1 MIAPETI
8 ALVKERTDIV
18 ALVGESV
25 RLSRSGRSWKGLC
38 PFHKEKSGSFYVHPE
53 RGFYHCFG
61 CGESGSAI
69 DFVMKQNG
77 LDFVEAVKFLGE
89 RAGIPIEETRDRKP
103 QQKNTLER
111 DDVFAVNAL
120 AAGFFEKQLALGQR
134 GQGHACAKYAI
145 AEIEKRGMPRPGA
158 APEEERAWSET
169 LVAFRVGYAPPEWD
183 GLASYLRAQGVAPL
197 LGERA
202 GLLVPRSTGSG
213 HYDRFRHRLM
223 FSVMDALGRIV
234 AFSGRALEAPD
245 PSLLPPGAPAYGGAE
260 PPAKYINSPE
270 SPVYTKGQHVFGLF
284 QAKRTMRERSS
295 AILVEGNFDV
305 VTLHARGIGEAVAP
319 LGTAFTAEQAK
330 LLKRFAPLVT
340 LAFDGDAAGAKATR
354 AARVPCREG
363 GLDAKVARL
372 PKGLDPDA
380 FVRERGPAAFRTV
393 IQEASGLLEHLVA
406 DALDDERF
414 TGATLEERVARVK
427 AVARLLSEENDEN
440 VRHMAKTYADRLSR
454 RLVMNNESPADLT
467 RLERLLAVEL
477 AGGDRGPQRPAP
489 APQANKI
496 VLDAVGAL
504 FDAPELLDDPD
515 VVSRLGDL
523 SGDAALA
530 IVALRRARRPLRG
543 VAHEQDPRQDA
554 AAHTEV
560 DPEVLLASLP
570 RSIQVFAAQRLASPL
585 LEAREAK
592 GILLENIELLRNESG
607 RHEKAG
613 VVKQLSQASSLTREA
628 EDDLLLQAQLHARKK
643 LGLD

>member
-25 RLSRSGRSWKGLC
+25 RLSRSGRSFKGLC

-61 CGESGSAI
+61 CGESGSSI

-89 RAGIPIEETRDRKP
+89 RAGIPIEETRDAKRAP
-103 QQKNTLER
+103 KNTSER

-120 AAGFFEKQLALGQR
+120 AAGFFEKQLSLQR
-134 GQGHACAKYAI
+134 RGEGHACARYAI
-145 AEIEKRGMPRPGA
+145 AEIEKRGMPAPGTSPA
-158 APEEERAWSET
+158 DEQAWKET

-183 GLASYLRAQGVAPL
+183 GLASFLRAQGIAPAL
-197 LGERA
+197 AEKA
-202 GLLVPRSTGSG
+202 GLLVPRASGGG

-223 FSVMDALGRIV
+223 FSVMDPLGRIV
-234 AFSGRALEAPD
+234 AFSGRSLEPPD
-245 PSLLPPGAPAYGGAE
+245 PSLLGPSAPSYGGPE

-284 QAKRTMRERSS
+284 QAKRAMRERQS
-295 AILVEGNFDV
+295 AIVVEGNFDV
-305 VTLHARGIGEAVAP
+305 VTLHARGINETVAP
-319 LGTAFTAEQAK
+319 LGTAFTVEQAK

-354 AARVPCREG
+354 AARSPCREG
-363 GLDAKVARL
+363 GLDAKVAKL

-380 FVRERGPAAFRTV
+380 FVRERGPAAFRLV
-393 IQEASGLLEHLVA
+393 ISEASGLLEHLVA
-406 DALDDERF
+406 DALDDDRF

-440 VRHMAKTYADRLSR
+440 VRHLAKTYADRLSR
-454 RLVMNNESPADLT
+454 RLVMNNESPADLS
-467 RLERLLAVEL
+467 RLERMLSIEL
-477 AGGDRGPQRPAP
+477 AGGDRSAGARGAAAA
-489 APQANKI
+489 APQVSRI
-496 VLDAVGAL
+496 VLDVLGAL
-504 FDAPELLDDPD
+504 FDVPDLLEDAD
-515 VVSRLGDL
+515 VVARLGDL
-523 SGDAALA
+523 SGDGALA
-530 IVALRRARRPLRG
+530 IVALRRSLRRSRKQ
-543 VAHEQDPRQDA
+543 HDPRQETLER
-554 AAHTEV
+554 TEV

-585 LEAREAK
+585 LEVAEAK
-592 GILLENIELLRNESG
+592 RILLENIALLRNESG
-607 RHEKAG
+607 RQEKAG
-613 VVKQLSQASSLTREA
+613 VVKQLSQASHLTREA
-628 EDDLLLQAQLHARKK
+628 EEDLLLQAQLRARKK